1 VWAFGLRHIIWLNER
16 LLELFFGIE
25 GRYKLQMRHFMKL
38 NDFGIEVPGLERTDS
53 YHPVYGTSEDPFRD
67 TRRSLLKRR
76 LRFSW
81 RKLLE
86 MPRGSGRR
94 PEPAVPAS
102 LLAREQPADQSRSGN
117 PLVSIASPR
126 MQ

>member
-1 VWAFGLRHIIWLNER
+1 M
-16 LLELFFGIE
+16 LELLFGIE

-38 NDFGIEVPGLERTDS
+38 NDFGIKVPGLERTDS
-53 YHPVYGTSEDPFRD
+53 YHPVYGTSDDPFRD
-67 TRRSLLKRR
+67 TRRSLLKKR
-76 LRFSW
+76 LAFSW

-86 MPRGSGRR
+86 MPRATRAPLTNDRR
-94 PEPAVPAS
+94 PESAVPAS
-102 LLAREQPADQSRSGN
+102 LFSKEQPVDPSGSGN